1 MRLLWAATMSITM
14 LSTASAQQQGSGT
27 TPSNREAATATSLS
41 DTSLPNTSGA
51 TPLAGTMMV
60 AELRETV
67 DSAKVKTG
75 SLVKASVL
83 QDVLVRGRIVIP
95 HGSKLIGHVTET
107 KVRSK
112 DDPESHL
119 GLVFDKVLIKIGK
132 EIKEIAFNGNVLALA
147 PPVPQILDG
156 DPYPH
161 TTSPTTQN
169 QSNTGM
175 MNGPHSMPSANPG
188 SLPSSTSQQISPG
201 NVSGQDR
208 EHGSRET
215 VPTDSKYGALGAGSR
230 GVVGLPELSFKPG
243 ANSDSATIITSNRHN
258 VKLAGGSQLVVQVN
272 SLVH

>member
-1 MRLLWAATMSITM
+1 MKLLWVATMSITM
-14 LSTASAQQQGSGT
+14 LSTAPAQQQGSDT

-51 TPLAGTMMV
+51 DPLAGTMMV

-107 KVRSK
+107 KVRTK

-119 GLVFDKVLIKIGK
+119 GLVFDKVLIKNG
-132 EIKEIAFNGNVLALA
+132 KEIAFNGNVLALA

-161 TTSPTTQN
+161 TTSPTTVN

-175 MNGPHSMPSANPG
+175 MNGPHPMPSANPG
-188 SLPSSTSQQISPG
+188 SLPSLISQQASPG
-201 NVSGQDR
+201 NVSGQDH
-208 EHGSRET
+208 EHGSRES
-215 VPTDSKYGALGAGSR
+215 VPTGSNYGALGTGSR
-230 GVVGLPELSFKPG
+230 GVVGLPGLSLKPG
-243 ANSDSATIITSNRHN
+243 ANSDSATIITSNRRN
-258 VKLAGGSQLVVQVN
+258 VKLAGGNQIVVQVN